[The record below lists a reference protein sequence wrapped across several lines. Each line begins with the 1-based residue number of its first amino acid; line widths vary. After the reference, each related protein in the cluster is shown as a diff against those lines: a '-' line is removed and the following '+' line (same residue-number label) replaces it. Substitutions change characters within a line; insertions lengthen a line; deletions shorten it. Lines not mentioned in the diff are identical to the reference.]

1 MTTAQQQ
8 ELQAQRRTAIIA
20 LAGNTE
26 FRHFMDAIKGQL
38 DVAIKDSLNDAVLDS
53 ERLSL
58 VAKGE
63 CRAYLSIIAEYEEA
77 VEAHRAASEQS
88 MEAKA
93 SDQDP

>member
-8 ELQAQRRTAIIA
+8 ELAAQRRTAIIS

-26 FRHFMDAIKGQL
+26 FRQFMDAIRAQL

-53 ERLSL
+53 DRLSL

-63 CRAYLSIIAEYEEA
+63 CRAYMSIISEYEEA
-77 VEAHRAASEQS
+77 VEAHRSAAEQS
-88 MEAKA
+88 LEAKA
-93 SDQDP
+93 SDVEP